1 MKYGHLTTATL
12 LGAALVLTGCSNSSN
27 NAGTTPGEPVVPV
40 VPFEPSATDVADL
53 DNHYTYPNATTPVTD
68 PSVANVKITYF
79 PTTITAADPTNG
91 YYVTDTF
98 TGDDVCQPFDNTL
111 TYPITITLADVNR
124 DVDDTDICVPEIRV
138 NFQADGYPV
147 TTAYNAK
154 MRMRGSSTRLAEQK
168 SYRVKLRSTSP
179 CSASTTYPCWR
190 NDEITLQFNKHPY
203 DLTRVRNKL
212 AFDLMRDIPH
222 INSLRTQFAH
232 ITYNDGSADSDL
244 GLFTHVEKMGKEYL
258 QNRGYDTSSNIYK
271 ANEFYFE
278 SDSRLDV
285 DPTVSGSEFES
296 VLEVENTSGDHTAL
310 RAMVTALN
318 DDSVNFN
325 TTFDTYF
332 NRNNYLTWLA
342 TNILFGNHDTLTQN
356 FALYQPAGGNRF
368 YFLPWDYDGSLG
380 FEDQP
385 NELAEGDLY
394 DDWQLGLANWWG
406 SPLHRRFMQEPGN
419 LALIKAAVKEVRD
432 QYLLAA
438 QVQSRID
445 SYKILVETLITSA
458 PDLQDLPTYSA
469 SPLTDAQQWADEYQR
484 LTTTVQT
491 NYDRFISRLQNPMPY
506 WQAANIDAGQL
517 VLEWDAA
524 TDLQGNPVTY
534 SIKVGTDPTFA
545 SGLVVNQTG
554 LTTTIATV
562 TAPPAGTYYMKV
574 VARDSEG
581 HTTHAFDRT
590 DVGNSRYFGVLKFI
604 IP

>member
-27 NAGTTPGEPVVPV
+27 NSGTTPGEPVAPV

-53 DNHYTYPNATTPVTD
+53 DSHYTYPNATTPVTD

-91 YYVTDTF
+91 YYVTDTL

-506 WQAANIDAGQL
+506 WQAASIDAGQL

>member
-27 NAGTTPGEPVVPV
+27 NSGTTPGEPVAPV

-53 DNHYTYPNATTPVTD
+53 DSHYTYPNATTPVTD
-68 PSVANVKITYF
+68 PSVANVKITYI

-91 YYVTDTF
+91 YYVTDTL

-278 SDSRLDV
+278 SDSRLNV

-445 SYKILVETLITSA
+445 SYKIWVETLITSA

-506 WQAANIDAGQL
+506 WQAASIDAGQL

-581 HTTHAFDRT
+581 HNTHAFDRT

>member
-1 MKYGHLTTATL
+1 MKHWHLTTAAL
-12 LGAALVLTGCSNSSN
+12 LGTALLLNGCGGGSDG
-27 NAGTTPGEPVVPV
+27 GTTAPVDPVEPV
-40 VPFEPSATDVADL
+40 VPFEPSASDVTDPDS
-53 DNHYTYPNATTPVTD
+53 HYTYPKATTPVTD
-68 PSVANVKITYF
+68 PSVVNVKITYF
-79 PTTITAADPTNG
+79 PTSITAADPTNG
-91 YYVTDTF
+91 YYVTDSL
-98 TGDDVCQPFDNTL
+98 TGDDVCQPFDSTL

-124 DVDDTDICVPEIRV
+124 DVDDTDICVPEIKV

-154 MRMRGSSTRLAEQK
+154 MRMRGSSTRLADQK

-179 CSASTTYPCWR
+179 CDASTVPCWR
-190 NDEITLQFNKHPY
+190 EDEITLQFNKHPY
-203 DLTRVRNKL
+203 DLARVRNKL

-222 INSLRTQFAH
+222 INSLRTQFTH

-258 QNRGYDTSSNIYK
+258 LNRGYAPTSNIYK

-278 SDSRLDV
+278 EDARLNV
-285 DPTVSGSEFES
+285 NPTEPGSEFES

-318 DDSVNFN
+318 DDSVDFN

-419 LALIKAAVKEVRD
+419 LALIKAAVKEIRD

-445 SYKILVETLITSA
+445 SYKIWVETLITSA

-506 WQAANIDAGQL
+506 WQAAEIISGKL
-517 VLEWDAA
+517 VLDWDASF
-524 TDLQGNPVTY
+524 DLQKNPVTY
-534 SIKVGTDPTFA
+534 SVKVATDPAFTAGSVIF
-545 SGLVVNQTG
+545 SKTG
-554 LTTTIATV
+554 LSTTIATT
-562 TAPPAGTYYMKV
+562 TAPAAGTYYMQV

-590 DVGNSRYFGVLKFI
+590 DVGNSRYFGVLQFTL
-604 IP
+604 P

>member
-285 DPTVSGSEFES
+285 NPTVSGSEFES

-318 DDSVNFN
+318 DDSVDFN

>member
-445 SYKILVETLITSA
+445 SYKIWVETLITSA

-506 WQAANIDAGQL
+506 WQAASIDAGQL

-581 HTTHAFDRT
+581 HNTHAFDRT